1 MSAEQTQFK
10 CGYCGFLINSYCE
23 NYLDHECFRR
33 LISQNQDRTL
43 DLCANEQN
51 ILTLE
56 LPSGLPIS
64 QNVAAPVASAKLND
78 ELLISLVYARKPLW
92 DFRTPLQARQG
103 NKVEQLWEEVANLL
117 GVKKRWRQLRD
128 DYMRAKKKVTAYVP
142 SGAGAADVP
151 PRPTFKYYDLMKFL
165 EETDE
170 DTMTISN
177 VSLPCL
183 SPSSMS
189 RECQSTEVPMAT
201 NVSTPFKSPTSVAPS
216 STLGNKRRRGSV
228 SGEQDVGIQNEVL
241 RELRKPEKEPD
252 GVDGFLVLLGEGLR
266 RLPLKNRNHLQIK
279 FLQMLE
285 EEEINLQTN

>member
-1 MSAEQTQFK
+1 MVSKFCHVNAMK
-10 CGYCGFLINSYCE
+10 
-23 NYLDHECFRR
+23 
-33 LISQNQDRTL
+33 
-43 DLCANEQN
+43 
-51 ILTLE
+51 

-103 NKVEQLWEEVANLL
+103 NKVKQLWEEVANLL
-117 GVKKRWRQLRD
+117 GGLFTIDLVKKRWRQLRD

-216 STLGNKRRRGSV
+216 STLGNKRRNARRG
-228 SGEQDVGIQNEVL
+228 GD
-241 RELRKPEKEPD
+241 
-252 GVDGFLVLLGEGLR
+252 
-266 RLPLKNRNHLQIK
+266 
-279 FLQMLE
+279 
-285 EEEINLQTN
+285 